1 MIIPNSL
8 MSSITAWMKISI
20 FKEQYKWLM
29 ILSNIRVYCAIS
41 ILSNNLKEIK
51 QNTAEYSS
59 NIVQLFNQSIKKI
72 HKFQNKKEI
81 IKSLL
86 EERLE
91 TKALTKLC
99 KYFWVSFAQE
109 DMHLINKD
117 GNLFFLF

>member
-8 MSSITAWMKISI
+8 MSSITVWMEKSI

-59 NIVQLFNQSIKKI
+59 NIV
-72 HKFQNKKEI
+72 
-81 IKSLL
+81 
-86 EERLE
+86 
-91 TKALTKLC
+91 
-99 KYFWVSFAQE
+99 
-109 DMHLINKD
+109 
-117 GNLFFLF
+117 